1 VNRPHH
7 RPRQPRASIRM
18 DACVETG
25 QGWPLL
31 QTSRSGF
38 ADRGGAVLRQVM
50 RWGLVDTQEW
60 TDAPSIPP
68 RPHFVRML
76 VEPPW
81 LQQVQEATVT
91 HGVPM
96 AAWLQHTMHKVTRED
111 FPLSW

>member
-1 VNRPHH
+1 
-7 RPRQPRASIRM
+7 M
-18 DACVETG
+18 DARVDAATLATLADLTV
-25 QGWPLL
+25 QFRR
-31 QTSRSGF
+31 SR
-38 ADRGGAVLRQVM
+38 GAILRQVM

-60 TDAPSIPP
+60 TDAPSIPT
-68 RPHFVRML
+68 RPHLVRIL